1 MALFRKKETV
11 TTPKIHMAG
20 VSKTFGKKRVLHK
33 MDLDVYPGESL
44 VIIGGSGTGKS
55 VTLKCIL
62 GLLTPDSGKIEVDGK
77 DILSLSEKEHE
88 RVMEQFGMLFQNAA
102 LFDSLTVWE
111 NVAFSLIQNQKI
123 NKKEAKKI
131 AMKKLA
137 QVGLKSDVANVYP
150 ADLSGGMRKRVGL
163 ARAIATNPEVIFF
176 DEPTTGL
183 DPFVTAELYSLIAH
197 LNRKHGVTVI
207 MVTHDIKN
215 SIEYATKILSMEHDG
230 DFFGTILEYMKTPAA
245 KRIFGGDMNA

>member
-1 MALFRKKETV
+1 MSMISCDKVCMSYDKTKAVDNISFDVRKGDFLCIV
-11 TTPKIHMAG
+11 
-20 VSKTFGKKRVLHK
+20 
-33 MDLDVYPGESL
+33 GEN
-44 VIIGGSGTGKS
+44 GTGKS
-55 VTLKCIL
+55 TLLKGIL
-62 GLLTPDSGKIEVDGK
+62 GLQKLNSGTITFSGIRAGEIGYLPQRTVVQK
-77 DILSLSEKEHE
+77 DFPAS
-88 RVMEQFGMLFQNAA
+88 
-102 LFDSLTVWE
+102 VWE
-111 NVAFSLIQNQKI
+111 VVLSGRQTKGFRLFYTPEDKRVARENIALMGIEDIK
-123 NKKEAKKI
+123 NKPFNE
-131 AMKKLA
+131 
-137 QVGLKSDVANVYP
+137 
-150 ADLSGGMRKRVGL
+150 LSGGQQQRVLL
-163 ARAIATNPEVIFF
+163 ARALCATQKLILL